1 MPYVGKSRGHLCPNV
16 CIIQVLRTVCFGF
29 VLCLLW
35 QPNQRFNFPFQR
47 LRTDSIFSRNST
59 TESAVAGKDWPITTA
74 AAESRSNPFKIT
86 TSCTSTTSK
95 MPGIHLPTTSLVR
108 GSRESLSV
116 CLTGVFLLS
125 KQSVKNALH
134 FFFWVVGS
142 PPDSGAHS
150 SSSVT
155 VAVSPP
161 RMTLDCFRQRPYQTT
176 ASSASSSSLFF
187 PSG

>member
-108 GSRESLSV
+108 ASRESLSM
-116 CLTGVFLLS
+116 CLTGVFFI
-125 KQSVKNALH
+125 KTKREKCFA
-134 FFFWVVGS
+134 FFF
-142 PPDSGAHS
+142 SG
-150 SSSVT
+150 
-155 VAVSPP
+155 
-161 RMTLDCFRQRPYQTT
+161 L
-176 ASSASSSSLFF
+176 
-187 PSG
+187 